1 MLLYREK
8 VSKEVDSVRYNML
21 IAEDEQDEF
30 ELVIYLLK
38 KLNLESE
45 FQIFY
50 AKNGIFEFDNF
61 ITGEKTPCSGEK
73 SHFFKCHFPD
83 LNPFQARSASLLP
96 KKPWK
101 RSPNA
106 NKYSRW

>member
-45 FQIFY
+45 LQIF
-50 AKNGIFEFDNF
+50 
-61 ITGEKTPCSGEK
+61 
-73 SHFFKCHFPD
+73 
-83 LNPFQARSASLLP
+83 
-96 KKPWK
+96 
-101 RSPNA
+101 
-106 NKYSRW
+106 

>member
-50 AKNGIFEFDNF
+50 AKNGKQAMEYLEKKRLIFFLQ
-61 ITGEKTPCSGEK
+61 ILRCP
-73 SHFFKCHFPD
+73 FPT
-83 LNPFQARSASLLP
+83 A
-96 KKPWK
+96 WK
-101 RSPNA
+101 LR
-106 NKYSRW
+106 